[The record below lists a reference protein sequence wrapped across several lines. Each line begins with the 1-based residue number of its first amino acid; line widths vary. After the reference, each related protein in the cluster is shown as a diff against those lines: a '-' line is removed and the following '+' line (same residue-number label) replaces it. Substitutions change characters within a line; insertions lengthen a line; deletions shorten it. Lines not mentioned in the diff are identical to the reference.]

1 MILINGQP
9 EDRIDARDRGLQYGD
24 GLFET
29 IAFRQNH
36 LELLDAHL
44 ARLQRGCERLNLS
57 VSLTE
62 ISLIKTEI
70 QQITSTLTNDAVIKI
85 ILTRG
90 VGGRGYQYAE
100 NIPLTRIIS
109 SHPMPEYPP
118 DHQQGVDIR
127 ICEQRLAINPQLAGI
142 KHLNRLEQVLARNE
156 WRDSHIAEG
165 LMLDIDGRLVEG
177 TMSNILLFRNGEL
190 LTPEISRC
198 GIDGVMRSLL
208 LGTARQQDWSVYE
221 TQLTLDDLLTADEG
235 LLCNSVIGIWPIRQI
250 LGQNRQW
257 PHGPMTQK
265 LQQWL
270 PQAIMHA

>member
-1 MILINGQP
+1 MILINGLP

-44 ARLQRGCERLNLS
+44 ARLQLGCKRLKLS
-57 VSLTE
+57 VTSSD
-62 ISLIKTEI
+62 ICLIKTEL
-70 QQITSTLTNDAVIKI
+70 QQITSALQNDAVIKI
-85 ILTRG
+85 VLTRG

-118 DHQQGVDIR
+118 SHQQGVDIR

-156 WRDSHIAEG
+156 WRDSRIAEG
-165 LMLDIDGRLVEG
+165 LMLDTSARLVEG
-177 TMSNILLFRNGEL
+177 TMSNILLFKNDEL
-190 LTPEISRC
+190 FTPDLTQC
-198 GIDGVMRSLL
+198 GIDGVMRNLL
-208 LGTARQQDWSVYE
+208 LAYARQQDWSVYE
-221 TQLTLDDLLTADEG
+221 TQLTLDDLLTADEC
-235 LLCNSVIGIWPIRQI
+235 LLCNSVIGVWPIKHI
-250 LGQNRQW
+250 IGQDRQW
-257 PHGPMTQK
+257 PHGPITQK

-270 PQAIMHA
+270 SQAIMHA

>member
-9 EDRIDARDRGLQYGD
+9 EDRIDVRDRGLQYGD

-29 IAFRQNH
+29 IAFRQNR

-44 ARLQRGCERLNLS
+44 ARLQLGCERLKLFVTAS
-57 VSLTE
+57 EL
-62 ISLIKTEI
+62 SLIKTEL
-70 QQITSTLTNDAVIKI
+70 QQLTAALQTDAVIKI
-85 ILTRG
+85 ILSRG

-100 NIPLTRIIS
+100 NTPITRIIS

-118 DHQQGVDIR
+118 SFQQGVDIR

-156 WRDSHIAEG
+156 WRDSRIAEG
-165 LMLDIDGRLVEG
+165 LMFDTDDHLIEG
-177 TMSNILLFRNGEL
+177 TMSNIMLFRQGEL
-190 LTPEISRC
+190 LTPDLSHC
-198 GIDGVMRSLL
+198 GINGVMRSSLL
-208 LGTARQQDWSVYE
+208 QIARQNDWPVYE
-221 TQLTLDDLLTADEG
+221 TLLTLDDLQTADEC

-250 LGQNRQW
+250 IGQDQQW

>member
-29 IAFRQNH
+29 IAFRQNR

-44 ARLQRGCERLNLS
+44 ARLNLGCERLKLF
-57 VSLTE
+57 VTATDF
-62 ISLIKTEI
+62 SLIKTEL
-70 QQITSTLTNDAVIKI
+70 QQLTAALKTDAVIKI

-100 NIPLTRIIS
+100 NVSITRIIS

-118 DHQQGVDIR
+118 GFQQGVDIR
-127 ICEQRLAINPQLAGI
+127 ICEQRLACNPQLAGI

-156 WRDSHIAEG
+156 WRDSRIAEG
-165 LMLDIDGRLVEG
+165 LMFDTDDHLIEG
-177 TMSNILLFRNGEL
+177 TMSNIMLFRQGAL
-190 LTPEISRC
+190 LTPDLSHC
-198 GIDGVMRSLL
+198 GINGVMRSSLL
-208 LGTARQQDWSVYE
+208 QIARHNDWPVYE
-221 TQLTLDDLLTADEG
+221 THLTLDDLLTADEC
-235 LLCNSVIGIWPIRQI
+235 LLCNSVIGIWPVRQI
-250 LGQNRQW
+250 IGQDRRW

-265 LQQWL
+265 LQQLL